1 VTATRAAPLAAPFR
15 GLVPFGDSELDALLF
30 FGRERE
36 TEIAVANLLAARL
49 TILYGPSGVGKS
61 SLLRAG
67 VARRVRELGSRR
79 AIGRGP
85 DGAAVVFASWADD
98 PVRDLAEAI
107 ADEVTSL
114 VKRPVARPVPG
125 TPLVDVVEHWTN
137 VLDGSLYLVLD
148 QLEEYFVY
156 HEAGGPGTLEHE
168 LPEVV
173 QRPRLR
179 ANVLLS
185 LRDDALAQLDV
196 FKARLPNLFANYLR
210 LDRLDRAAATAAI
223 VGPVKRWNELVPAEQ
238 RVEIE
243 PVLVDAVLAQA
254 AVAGEPDRIEPP
266 YLQLVLERLWNEE
279 GERGSRVLR
288 ASTLAE
294 LGGAEAIVREHLD
307 RALAVLDEREQDAAA
322 LMFDHLVTPSG
333 TKIAHRVTDLA
344 QFAHVP
350 EAEAATMLAVLGGER
365 IVRPLDE
372 GSGGG
377 DRYEI
382 FHDVLG
388 AAVIDWQGRHQLAA
402 ERARARRRQ
411 RRLAAVALAA
421 LAAVAVMVGV
431 TLYALTERSQAQK
444 QTRVARAATAD
455 ATQKSRALARSNRR
469 LGHLNKALL
478 VATKSEKNALES
490 AQTAEANE
498 AAANKNLQS
507 ALTAEKAATKNATQ
521 ATQKAQQ
528 SQQVANQEKNVA
540 TGALKTSWH
549 NLALQK
555 QATKRANAA
564 TDRATK
570 ATKRADTAK
579 QLADQQATLAKAR
592 KDLATAQEQ
601 LSVDPV
607 VSVREALVAA
617 QELPAASVPVLRDSL
632 AAMNLRRV
640 IGGGSDPIRM
650 IALSPDNSRF
660 VVAAETDGASVF
672 DTASG
677 NLIRRLTR
685 TEDVNVAAY
694 SPDGAT
700 IATAGPSGATSLWNA
715 TSGTLERT
723 LPGAHSILTLA
734 FSPDGSLVATGG
746 VDQTVKVWNVA
757 TGTLRQRLVVPRAVL
772 SVAFSPDGTG
782 LLATDGDKLVRLYT
796 LGRSTPVVLANPAR
810 VSSAHWSHDG
820 SKIVT
825 TTVGPRPNAVAI
837 LWDRNGTQLH
847 VLGGHGSAVLDAAFS
862 HDDKAVATAS
872 ADDTSR
878 VYDTATGDLVS
889 TFSRHTGSIDAVA
902 FSPDDLPSEQFVV
915 TGSTD
920 KTARIW
926 DANDG
931 FQRSELLGSPGAVT
945 QVAYAGHDTVVT
957 VSADGTVRIW
967 NPHDQPL
974 RTVVGRHDKPAVA
987 VAFALGGTRI
997 VSGSADGTAVIW
1009 PLGGGTRIVLRH
1021 GDAVNGVAVSS
1032 DGREVLTWSQDGSAA
1047 LWSAATGKRL
1057 DSFPHGAPVKAAVL
1071 SSDGS
1076 LVATAGGDGSAKI
1089 WSTKGGALV
1098 QTLQQAGVDAV
1109 AFNPEGTLLAS
1120 GGSDDLAR
1128 IWRTSDWTQL
1138 GSASHQD
1145 PVTRVSFSPD
1155 GRFLATAAGNSAFVW
1170 SVGGWKQPWS
1180 SLDHTNSVNS
1190 INWSR
1195 DGTRLLTASQDGTA
1209 QLLDVESRR
1218 RLEQYH
1224 GHSGAVSQAVF
1235 SADGRW
1241 VATAGPIT
1249 AGIWPTSMDSLLTD
1263 DRLFFVRGDGARVL
1277 GVAFS
1282 PIGWR
1287 IATADAEGSVRTYNC
1302 VLCGG
1307 LAQLVPLAHRRL
1319 AALGPQG

>member
-1 VTATRAAPLAAPFR
+1 VTATRVTPLAAPFR
-15 GLVPFGDSELDALLF
+15 GLAPFGDSELDALLF

-67 VARRVRELGSRR
+67 VARRVRELGSHR

-98 PVRDLAEAI
+98 PVRDLSVTI

-238 RVEIE
+238 HVEIE
-243 PVLVDAVLAQA
+243 PALVDAVLAQA

-279 GERGSRVLR
+279 GERGSHVLR

-307 RALAVLDEREQDAAA
+307 RALSVLDEREQDAAA

-350 EAEAATMLAVLGGER
+350 EAEAATMLAVLGRER

-372 GSGGG
+372 GGGGG

-388 AAVIDWQGRHQLAA
+388 AAVIDWQGRHQLTA

-421 LAAVAVMVGV
+421 LTAVAVMVGV
-431 TLYALTERSQAQK
+431 TLYALTERTQAQK
-444 QTRVARAATAD
+444 QTQVAVAATAD
-455 ATQKSRALARSNRR
+455 ARAKTHLLVRSN
-469 LGHLNKALL
+469 
-478 VATKSEKNALES
+478 NALRVANRLTAVALEK
-490 AQTAEANE
+490 AKKAEANE
-498 AAANKNLQS
+498 ASANKNLQ
-507 ALTAEKAATKNATQ
+507 AAVDQETAANKTAQQETKAAEHN
-521 ATQKAQQ
+521 
-528 SQQVANQEKNVA
+528 QQVADNEKNVA
-540 TGALKTSWH
+540 NSALTTSQQ

-555 QATKRANAA
+555 QATKRAK
-564 TDRATK
+564 D
-570 ATKRADTAK
+570 ATKRATDATHRAN
-579 QLADQQATLAKAR
+579 QATLAAKQATQDAKTQATLAAAR
-592 KDLATAQEQ
+592 KDLASAQEQ

-607 VSVREALVAA
+607 VSVRDALAA
-617 QELPAASVPVLRDSL
+617 ASKLPAAAVPVLRDSL

-650 IALSPDNSRF
+650 IALSPDNRRF
-660 VVAAETDGASVF
+660 VVAAETDGAGVF

-677 NLIRRLTR
+677 KLLRRLTR

-700 IATAGPSGATSLWNA
+700 IATAGPSGSISLWSA
-715 TSGTLERT
+715 TTGAPERT
-723 LPGAHSILTLA
+723 LPGAHAILTLA
-734 FSPDGSLVATGG
+734 FSPDGSLVAAGG
-746 VDQTVKVWNVA
+746 VDQTVKLWEVA
-757 TGTLRQRLVVPRAVL
+757 TGKLRERFVVPRAVL
-772 SVAFSPDGTG
+772 SVAFSPDGTR

-796 LGRSTPVVLANPAR
+796 VGNPTPVVLTNPAR

-825 TTVGPRPNAVAI
+825 TTVGPRPNAVAV
-837 LWDRNGTQLH
+837 LWDRNGNQLH

-862 HDDKAVATAS
+862 HDDKLLATAS

-878 VYDTATGDLVS
+878 VYDTGTFALVS

-945 QVAYAGHDTVVT
+945 QVAYAGHDTVIT
-957 VSADGTVRIW
+957 VSADGTARIW

-997 VSGSADGTAVIW
+997 VSASADGTAVIW
-1009 PLGGGTRIVLRH
+1009 PLGGGTRVVLHH
-1021 GDAVNGVAVSS
+1021 GDAVNGVSASS
-1032 DGREVLTWSQDGSAA
+1032 DGREVLTWSQDGTAA
-1047 LWSAATGKRL
+1047 LWSAATGRKL
-1057 DSFPHGAPVKAAVL
+1057 DSFPHGAPVKAAAL
-1071 SSDGS
+1071 SADGS
-1076 LVATAGGDGSAKI
+1076 LVATVGADGTAKV

-1098 QTLQQAGVDAV
+1098 QTLQQSGVDAV
-1109 AFNPEGTLLAS
+1109 AFSPDGTLLAA
-1120 GGSDDLAR
+1120 GGSDEVAR
-1128 IWRTSDWTQL
+1128 IWRTTDWTQA
-1138 GSASHQD
+1138 GTATHQA
-1145 PVTRVSFSPD
+1145 PVTRVAFSPD
-1155 GRFLATAAGNSAFVW
+1155 GRSLATAAGNSAYVW
-1170 SVGGWKQPWS
+1170 SVKGWKQS
-1180 SLDHTNSVNS
+1180 CSLDHTNAVSS
-1190 INWSR
+1190 IAWSG

-1209 QLLDVESRR
+1209 GLLGVVSCR

-1249 AGIWPTSMDSLLTD
+1249 AGVWPTSTDSLLTD
-1263 DRLFFVRGDGARVL
+1263 DRLFFLRGGGGRVL

-1282 PIGWR
+1282 PVGWR
-1287 IATADAEGSVRTYNC
+1287 IATADSDGTVRTYNC

-1307 LAQLVPLAHRRL
+1307 LAQLEPLARRRL
-1319 AALGPQG
+1319 AAIGQG